1 MKKVLAEE
9 LIKVSKKFRRM
20 FLEQSVADLCEVP
33 EELVG
38 DEEIINVDT
47 EQLGQEAYGDS
58 VQSIV
63 QAIQAM
69 GIENV
74 EAEGVTTF
82 VVEKDGKKITFEIAV
97 IEGEPVV
104 VIYSDEGRVTVSLAP
119 LIGYVIEPE
128 DAVEKVANDEKVMQ
142 EFSDLVADVVG
153 VEAEEEWE
161 EEEDFE
167 GEEEEV
173 EFEGFESDED
183 EFGDEEIEAE
193 EEETEEETEE
203 EEVAEARL
211 IRKKRGLRFREQEV
225 GYDMASGRRDITI
238 GLIQDSD
245 EKIGSIPVKTI
256 DITKGREKEDVKG
269 VEGMTFPNLY
279 AFFQPREGMPDVQ
292 GFVSGEVKQGEKE
305 GEQDS

>member
-20 FLEQSVADLCEVP
+20 FLEQSVADLGEIP
-33 EELVG
+33 GEPVG

-63 QAIQAM
+63 QAVQAM

-82 VVEKDGKKITFEIAV
+82 VLEKDGKKITFEIAT

-119 LIGYVIEPE
+119 LIGYVIEIE
-128 DAVEKVANDEKVMQ
+128 DAVEKVVNDEKVMK
-142 EFSDLVADVVG
+142 EFLDLVADVVG
-153 VEAEEEWE
+153 VEVEEEWK
-161 EEEDFE
+161 
-167 GEEEEV
+167 EEV
-173 EFEGFESDED
+173 EDFAGEEDEVELEGFESDED

-203 EEVAEARL
+203 EKVAEARL
-211 IRKKRGLRFREQEV
+211 RRRKKGLRFREQEV
-225 GYDMASGRRDITI
+225 GYDMASGRRDIKI

-245 EKIGSIPVKTI
+245 EKIGSIPVKMV

-279 AFFQPREGMPDVQ
+279 AFFQTREGTPDVQ

-305 GEQDS
+305 GE